1 MLVVRNDM
9 FRHAVKESGCSTK
22 YSYDILLF
30 IDYRSHNF
38 SRNLNTCIYLTP
50 ENISG

>member
-9 FRHAVKESGCSTK
+9 LSHAVKEPECLTK

-30 IDYRSHNF
+30 IDHRSHNF
-38 SRNLNTCIYLTP
+38 SRNLNKCIYLTT
-50 ENISG
+50 ENP